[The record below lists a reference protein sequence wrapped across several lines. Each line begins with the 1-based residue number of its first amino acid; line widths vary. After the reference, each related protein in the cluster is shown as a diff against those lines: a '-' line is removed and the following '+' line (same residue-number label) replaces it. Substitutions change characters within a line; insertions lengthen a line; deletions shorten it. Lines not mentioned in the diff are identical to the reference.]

1 MCRNFTLE
9 VQNVNDLKEIC
20 ECNLDHKSSMIYFLT
35 VIVQKMHVQVYVYFN
50 SSGGET
56 ACSRG

>member
-20 ECNLDHKSSMIYFLT
+20 ECNLDHTSSMIYFLT
-35 VIVQKMHVQVYVYFN
+35 VFVQKMHVQVMFILIHLVVKLRAHL
-50 SSGGET
+50 G
-56 ACSRG
+56 

>member
-1 MCRNFTLE
+1 M
-9 VQNVNDLKEIC
+9 NDLKEIC
-20 ECNLDHKSSMIYFLT
+20 ECNLDHTSSMIYFLT

-56 ACSRG
+56 ACSSWMTS